1 MRLILVPLLVLLCGC
16 VTESVVDDL
25 PPSTSFSVS
34 VPVRL
39 NPYHPQRV
47 DPLREE
53 FRDRMI
59 RTGPYWTQV
68 FSNSADIEEVFTIR
82 KAHMHDNGFSP
93 RTLFTYSIEGDLYCA
108 GKVYPIKAQGSR
120 STGSRVELAKSQAI
134 ERALVSLVDSIEKY
148 LVRCERAGREI
159 PPPEHQVV
167 DVYDELLK
175 LKELV
180 DKNILTQEEFES
192 EKKKLLEST

>member
-1 MRLILVPLLVLLCGC
+1 MRLIPIALLVALSGC
-16 VTESVVDDL
+16 VTEDAINEL
-25 PPSTSFSVS
+25 PPSASLSVS

-39 NPYHPQRV
+39 NPYDPQRV

-53 FRDRMI
+53 FRDRSI

-68 FSNSADIEEVFTIR
+68 FTDSQDIDEVFTITN
-82 KAHMHDNGFSP
+82 AHMHDNGFSP
-93 RTLFTYSIEGDLYCA
+93 RTMFTYNIEGDLFCS

-134 ERALVSLVDSIEKY
+134 ERAMVSLVDSIEKY
-148 LVRCERAGREI
+148 LRRCERVAREI
-159 PPPEHQVV
+159 PPPKREVV

-180 DKNILTQEEFES
+180 DKGVLTQAEFDA
-192 EKKKLLEST
+192 EKKKLLSST